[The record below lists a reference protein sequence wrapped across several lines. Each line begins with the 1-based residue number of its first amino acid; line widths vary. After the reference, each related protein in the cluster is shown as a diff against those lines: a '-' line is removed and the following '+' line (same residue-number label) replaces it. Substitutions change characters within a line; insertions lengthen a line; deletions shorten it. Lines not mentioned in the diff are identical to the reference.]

1 MNLKNILIF
10 QMNNILFFYV
20 YLELII
26 IKYYCPSKRE
36 NGVNLIG
43 KTANCEPCQKNQI
56 GDENHYIFECTNFS
70 EKRKSLLPKH
80 VIKHSNIIE

>member
-1 MNLKNILIF
+1 MELARKTDYLIYIPYLINLHSFCMICFRL
-10 QMNNILFFYV
+10 LA
-20 YLELII
+20 
-26 IKYYCPSKRE
+26 
-36 NGVNLIG
+36 IG